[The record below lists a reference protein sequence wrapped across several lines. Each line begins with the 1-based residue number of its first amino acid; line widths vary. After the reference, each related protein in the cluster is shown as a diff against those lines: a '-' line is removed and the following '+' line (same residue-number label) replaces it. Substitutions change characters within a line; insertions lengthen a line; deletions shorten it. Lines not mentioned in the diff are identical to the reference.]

1 VGARVGLTAAG
12 RLPAAAPC
20 GTSGRVSWLRREVR
34 AAAGGLPTTF
44 WWLWAGMLV
53 NALASFV
60 LPFLAL
66 YLTRRGFSA
75 ATAGIVVGLAGAG
88 TIVSG
93 PVGGVLADHVGRRAT
108 LLASLVLTAATTA
121 GLAFVEN
128 AWAAA
133 ALVAV
138 LGLVSSLFRPAAQAV
153 VADVVAPADRARAFG
168 LNYWA
173 VNLGFAVSL
182 VLGGMIADR
191 SFGGLFLADA
201 ATTLLFAAI
210 VFRRV
215 PETRPPEAAA
225 AAREPALAGL
235 AVVASDGV
243 LVAFLLLHV
252 LFAGVLL
259 QFFAAAPID
268 MAAHGLSAAEFG
280 RVMAVNGVVIAV
292 LQPFAARITARLD
305 PAHVLAGAA
314 VLTGAGYGLFAF
326 VRTPLHYAAAVAV
339 ITLGEVAWTPN
350 ATATVANLAPVAH
363 RGRYQGAYS
372 MAWGFGLSLGPALGS
387 IVLDRLGGT
396 ALWAGCAALGA
407 LTAAGQLATARARR
421 RRLAAVAA
429 LGT

>member
-1 VGARVGLTAAG
+1 
-12 RLPAAAPC
+12 
-20 GTSGRVSWLRREVR
+20 VSWLRRELR
-34 AAAGGLPTTF
+34 AAAGGLPATF
-44 WWLWAGMLV
+44 WWLWAGLLV
-53 NALASFV
+53 NSLASFV

-66 YLTRRGFSA
+66 YLTRRGFPAS
-75 ATAGIVVGLAGAG
+75 TAGVVVGLAGAG

-93 PVGGVLADHVGRRAT
+93 PVGGALSDRVGRRVT

-121 GLAFVEN
+121 ALAFVDGP
-128 AWAAA
+128 WAAA
-133 ALVAV
+133 VLVAL

-153 VADVVAPADRARAFG
+153 VADVVPPADRARAFG

-182 VLGGMIADR
+182 VLGGAIADR
-191 SFGGLFLADA
+191 TFGGLFLADA

-210 VFRRV
+210 VLRRV
-215 PETRPPEAAA
+215 PETRPPEAAAA

-243 LVAFLLLHV
+243 LVSFLLLHV
-252 LFAGVLL
+252 VYAGVLL

-268 MAAHGLSAAEFG
+268 MQAHGLSAAEFG

-292 LQPFAARITARLD
+292 LQPFSARLTARLD
-305 PAHVLAGAA
+305 PAHVLAAA
-314 VLTGAGYGLFAF
+314 ALLTGAGYGLFAVF
-326 VRTPLHYAAAVAV
+326 HTPLLYAAAVAV

-350 ATATVANLAPVAH
+350 ATAIVANLAPVAH

-372 MAWGFGLSLGPALGS
+372 LSWGLGLSLGPALGS

-396 ALWAGCAALGA
+396 ALWTGCAALGA
-407 LTAAGQLATARARR
+407 LTAVGQLATAGARR
-421 RRLAAVAA
+421 RRLAGAGAIA
-429 LGT
+429 SS